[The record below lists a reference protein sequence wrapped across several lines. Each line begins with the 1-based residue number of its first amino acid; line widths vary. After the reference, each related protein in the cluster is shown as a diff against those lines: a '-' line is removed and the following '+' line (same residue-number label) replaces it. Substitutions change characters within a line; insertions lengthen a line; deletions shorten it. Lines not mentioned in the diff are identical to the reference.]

1 MTERKASRY
10 NIAVPAGDD
19 MDMLLFNSATR
30 SLLRVDTES
39 FEAVRSLFHDG
50 TRGLARDHAVPVPG
64 DLDAELAAVLEDGG
78 FMVPRDLDEVATL
91 RRAFEASRSSR
102 DLGFTIGMTMACNF
116 ACPYCF
122 EEHRPEHMTRETA
135 DAVVAFIVERIAR
148 VQARSVHVNWF
159 GGEPLLNLDVL
170 CELSSRLRAEAAR
183 AGASYAS
190 LAITNGA
197 LLTRT
202 VAERLAASGVG
213 VVQVTLD
220 GPRDV
225 HDARRPFKGGQPS
238 FDRIVANLREVGNAI
253 RVIVRVN
260 VDRENHPRVGE
271 LVDALADAGVLAAGG
286 VERIYAGKLTAYTEQ
301 VKLVGDT
308 IIQHD
313 LPSLDTPI
321 RASLAGRGLSAPAE
335 QVVLAGPPNRG
346 GCSAM
351 TDDSFVIGPRGHL
364 FKCELGIHDVGE
376 AIGAVAGSEA
386 DESVPQVPTT
396 RRGRRLPV
404 VGAAVGSKAHDWRA
418 YNPFDNVKCSGC
430 QFAPLCKGGCPK
442 RVLEQD
448 TAFMQE
454 TCDYWDHNIARFIR
468 QLAEDDPGAARDAV
482 TNA

>member
-1 MTERKASRY
+1 MTERKGSRY
-10 NIAVPAGDD
+10 NIAVPADD
-19 MDMLLFNSATR
+19 GVDMLLFNSATR
-30 SLLRVDTES
+30 SLLRVDHET
-39 FEAVRSLFHDG
+39 FDAVRPLFHHG
-50 TRGLARDHAVPVPG
+50 TRGLARDHAAALPV
-64 DLDAELAAVLEDGG
+64 DLDAELGAALEDGG
-78 FMVPRDLDEVATL
+78 FVVPLALDEVGVL
-91 RRAFEASRSSR
+91 RRTFEDWRSSR
-102 DLGFTIGMTMACNF
+102 DLAFTIGMTMACNF

-135 DAVVAFIVERIAR
+135 DAVVAFVVARITLA
-148 VQARSVHVNWF
+148 QARSVHVNWF
-159 GGEPLLNLDVL
+159 GGEPLLNVDVL

-183 AGASYAS
+183 AGAIYESM
-190 LAITNGA
+190 AITNGA
-197 LLTRT
+197 LLTRS

-213 VVQVTLD
+213 LVQVTLD

-238 FDRIVANLREVGNAI
+238 FDRIVGNLREVGDAI

-286 VERIYAGKLTAYTEQ
+286 VERIYAGKLTSYTEQ
-301 VKLVGDT
+301 VQMVGET

-321 RASLAGRGLSAPAE
+321 RASFAAHGLPVPTE
-335 QVVLAGPPNRG
+335 DVVLGGPPNRG

-351 TDDSFVIGPRGHL
+351 THHSFVIGPRGHL
-364 FKCELGIHDVGE
+364 FKCELGIHDVRE
-376 AIGAVAGSEA
+376 AIGTVPGSEA
-386 DESVPQVPTT
+386 DESIPRAPVKP
-396 RRGRRLPV
+396 RGRRLPV
-404 VGAAVGSKAHDWRA
+404 VGAAVGSKAHDWTA
-418 YNPFDNVKCSGC
+418 YNPFDNAKCSGC
-430 QFAPLCKGGCPK
+430 QFVPLCKGGCPK

-468 QLAEDDPGAARDAV
+468 QLAGEAHES
-482 TNA
+482 